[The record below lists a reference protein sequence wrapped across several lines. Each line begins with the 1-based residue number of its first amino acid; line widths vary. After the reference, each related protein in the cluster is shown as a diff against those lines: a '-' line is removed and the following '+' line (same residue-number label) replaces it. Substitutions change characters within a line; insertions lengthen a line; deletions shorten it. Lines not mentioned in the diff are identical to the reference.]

1 VKPCA
6 FCCQSRP
13 APLLPPAGQPLPSF
27 LLSKRVLQLDVGLM
41 IAGAKERG
49 ELENRVTRML
59 AECRESGDVILM

>member
-1 VKPCA
+1 
-6 FCCQSRP
+6 
-13 APLLPPAGQPLPSF
+13 
-27 LLSKRVLQLDVGLM
+27 VLQLDVGLM